1 LTTPSGVAQNRVLAE
16 WARDCVRVDADRIEI
31 TDRFAVTLQRTLRIP
46 DDGREYPL
54 PPGLGRF
61 PVYAVDDF
69 RDRVPASWADGDLF
83 IPMYQREALWL
94 GLDSA
99 PWKPTAV
106 KVGVGNTN
114 AVSGETW
121 DLALS
126 RAAQDY
132 VVCPPQLWLD
142 GINSGDESIRQFVA
156 MPLGSGVTIEG
167 QLTGRETVGGIQ
179 LVVFDPKPGRFP
191 DQPPPPSATMGGMPM
206 AMPMAPDAEMGLGAG
221 GQMRQRIYPD
231 PHGLDT
237 WNEQPTA
244 SVAVH
249 ILNSELFRQ
258 VTGFD
263 PPPTPIDVQT
273 YIEWKLPWFELYDA
287 DRGSIPASDRLRK
300 VKSIEAFDAGEDAPE

>member
-1 LTTPSGVAQNRVLAE
+1 MRI
-16 WARDCVRVDADRIEI
+16 DADRIEI
-31 TDRFAVTLQRTLRIP
+31 TDRFALTLQRTLRIP

-69 RDRVPASWADGDLF
+69 RNRVPASWPGGDLF

-94 GLDSA
+94 GFDSA
-99 PWKPTAV
+99 SWKPTAA

-114 AVSGETW
+114 AVSGENW
-121 DLALS
+121 DLGLS
-126 RAAQDY
+126 AAPQDY

-156 MPLGSGVTIEG
+156 MPLGTGVTIEA

-179 LVVFDPKPGRFP
+179 VVVFDPKPGRFP
-191 DQPPPPSATMGGMPM
+191 DQPPPPSTSMGGMPM
-206 AMPMAPDAEMGLGAG
+206 AMPMAPGAEMGLAAG

-231 PHGLDT
+231 PHGFDV
-237 WNEQPTA
+237 WDQHPTA
-244 SVAVH
+244 ALSVH

-263 PPPTPIDVQT
+263 PPPSPIDVQT
-273 YIEWKLPWFELYDA
+273 YIEWNLPWFELYDA
-287 DRGSIPASDRLRK
+287 DRGSIPASERLRK
-300 VKSIEAFDAGEDAPE
+300 VKPIEELDSGDSEPK